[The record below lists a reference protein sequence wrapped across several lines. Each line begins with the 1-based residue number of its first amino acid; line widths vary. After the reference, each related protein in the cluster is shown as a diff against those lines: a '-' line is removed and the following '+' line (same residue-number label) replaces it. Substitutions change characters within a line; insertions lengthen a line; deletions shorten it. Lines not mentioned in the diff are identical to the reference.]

1 MLWFF
6 LQEDAHSSRFAS
18 NLLNAMLRRFFTGW
32 TILQWLHIFLAQGRM
47 VWQEGHVLLVLP
59 GILKDNLIYK
69 DTDKPN
75 G

>member
-32 TILQWLHIFLAQGRM
+32 TILQWLHIFFGARQNGLAGGACLACTTWHIER
-47 VWQEGHVLLVLP
+47 LP
-59 GILKDNLIYK
+59 NLQK
-69 DTDKPN
+69 HRLTE
-75 G
+75 